1 MNHSGIKIID
11 KGNDGSE
18 WLNLFNLRSEAG
30 GQPARFFS
38 IPITPESPKTVLTKL
53 KVG

>member
-30 GQPARFFS
+30 GQPARFFFYS
-38 IPITPESPKTVLTKL
+38 YYTRISKDRFN
-53 KVG
+53 